1 MNALRHVAP
10 GARRASDG
18 EESAHAPRRDSDS
31 PLVDL
36 NEWLCCLGGHAER
49 IFGLHSAHKLKAA
62 LGVTNVFFAGSSR
75 TAFYK
80 TGFCHSEAHRQEAL
94 GRIDRAIKRQLK
106 KAAKEAHEQQLLQL
120 VA

>member
-1 MNALRHVAP
+1 MPFDMLPQEPAEPQTVKNLRML
-10 GARRASDG
+10 RAVIQT
-18 EESAHAPRRDSDS
+18 S

-80 TGFCHSEAHRQEAL
+80 TGFCHREAHRQEAL
-94 GRIDRAIKRQLK
+94 GRIDDAIKRQLK
-106 KAAKEAHEQQLLQL
+106 KAAKEAHEQLLLQL